1 MPRLCGFLLVADEPM
16 QLLPQVLWYFM
27 EVVGGFGVLGS
38 LSNDDF
44 LGFAAEHGI
53 AAGYQLAAFQDLP
66 HGAPPPLP
74 LVVRKI
80 GRVSMRGW
88 RVTGRGSSVLHLIID
103 DYFPNGF
110 RKGEREP

>member
-1 MPRLCGFLLVADEPM
+1 MPGLCGFLLVADEPM

-27 EVVGGFGVLGS
+27 DVVGGFGVLGS
-38 LSNDDF
+38 LSNDGF

-66 HGAPPPLP
+66 HGAPPTLP

-80 GRVSMRGW
+80 GRFSMSGW
-88 RVTGRGSSVLHLIID
+88 RVDGRGASGLHL
-103 DYFPNGF
+103 
-110 RKGEREP
+110 